1 MEKLYSR
8 PSCRYVLQAV
18 PWEEENDPNPSLSLL
33 TTPAQGPEV
42 PRPLAQ
48 QKCRRIPK
56 VLHKVEVRV
65 LIQLAFI
72 TAYFTNIDF
81 LI

>member
-18 PWEEENDPNPSLSLL
+18 PWEAEHDPNPPLPLL

-42 PRPLAQ
+42 PWPLAQ
-48 QKCRRIPK
+48 QKCRRVPE

-72 TAYFTNIDF
+72 TASFTNIDL